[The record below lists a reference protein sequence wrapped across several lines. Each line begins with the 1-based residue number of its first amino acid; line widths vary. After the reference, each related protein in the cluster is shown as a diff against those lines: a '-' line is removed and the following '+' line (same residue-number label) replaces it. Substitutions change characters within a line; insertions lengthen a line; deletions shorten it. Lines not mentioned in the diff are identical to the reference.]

1 MTANV
6 STKVLGDLIL
16 SGEGA
21 GKWLKRAAMILAGV
35 AALWISAKVKIALEP
50 VPVTLQVLV
59 VMSIGMAYGSR
70 MAVAT
75 LLAYLAL
82 GATGEPVFAGTPE
95 KGVGLPYMLG
105 ATGGYLLGFVAAA
118 GVVGWLAER
127 GWDRSML
134 RTAAAMAIGLAVLYV
149 PGVLWLGYGF
159 PLVPAIAGFSGF
171 GMEKAIAWGLFPFVW
186 FDALKL
192 VVAVI
197 AFPAIWRLVGDA
209 R

>member
-6 STKVLGDLIL
+6 SRKVLGDLIVP
-16 SGEGA
+16 GA
-21 GKWLKRAAMILAGV
+21 GAGLWLKRAAMIVAGV
-35 AALWISAKVKIALEP
+35 AALWISAKFRIAIEP

-70 MAVAT
+70 MAMAT

-82 GATGEPVFAGTPE
+82 GAAGEPVFAGTPE
-95 KGVGLPYMLG
+95 KGIGLPYMLG

-118 GVVGWLAER
+118 GIVGWLAER

-134 RTAAAMAIGLAVLYV
+134 WTALAMAIGLAVLYV
-149 PGVLWLGYGF
+149 PGVLWLGFGF
-159 PLVPAIAGFSGF
+159 PLVPAIAEFSGF
-171 GMEKAIAWGLFPFVW
+171 GLEKAIAWGLFPFLW
-186 FDALKL
+186 IDALKL
-192 VVAVI
+192 AAAVLG
-197 AFPAIWRLVGDA
+197 FPAIWRLVGDA